1 MSAVYKENNVSK
13 ADKPNANT
21 SVNITG
27 VINTFQLI
35 LVNNSGWYWWNPSVV
50 ALWGLWINKTDI
62 MNATTPNV
70 PAT

>member
-21 SVNITG
+21 SVNMTG

-35 LVNNSGWYWWNPSVV
+35 LVNNSG
-50 ALWGLWINKTDI
+50 
-62 MNATTPNV
+62 
-70 PAT
+70 